1 MIKLGIC
8 APLDAFETVA
18 QMGFDYMETGLVPL
32 YRLSDED
39 FASLCERVDR
49 APIRLEAINGMLPG
63 TLPVTGP
70 SVDEDAL
77 DEYLEKSFTRA
88 HRLGAEVVVFG
99 SGAARGVPAGF
110 PIDEAWRQLFAFLKR
125 ADAHAGRH
133 ELTIAIEPLCRPEC
147 NILNLVSEG
156 AAIASILNAPHV
168 RTLADTFHMAISAE
182 PASVLTLYGAQ
193 LAHVHI
199 ANPNGRVC
207 PEEGDGEDYASLL
220 RALKDGGYDARVS
233 IEGIVTPFEEK
244 APLGLRALD
253 RARRAVWG

>member
-39 FASLCERVDR
+39 FARLCECVDC
-49 APIRLEAINGMLPG
+49 APIRLEAFNGMLPG

-70 SVDEDAL
+70 NVDEGAL
-77 DEYLEKSFTRA
+77 DEYLEKSFARA
-88 HRLGAEVVVFG
+88 HRLGAKVIVFG

-125 ADAHAGRH
+125 LGAHAEKH

-147 NILNLVSEG
+147 NLLNLVSEG
-156 AAIASILNAPHV
+156 AALASILNVPQV

-193 LAHVHI
+193 LAHVHT

-207 PEEGDGEDYASLL
+207 PEMGDGEDYEALF
-220 RALKDGGYDARVS
+220 RALKDGSYDARVS
-233 IEGIVTPFEEK
+233 IEGIVKPFEEK

-253 RARRAVWG
+253 CARRAVWG

>member
-8 APLDAFETVA
+8 APPDAFETVA
-18 QMGFDYMETGLVPL
+18 RMGFDYMETGLVPIH
-32 YRLSDED
+32 RMNDED
-39 FASLCERVDR
+39 FANLCARVER
-49 APIRLEAINGMLPG
+49 APIRMEAINGMLPG

-70 SVDEDAL
+70 HVDEGAL
-77 DEYLEKSFTRA
+77 DEYLEKAFARA
-88 HRLGAEVVVFG
+88 RRLGAEVIVFG
-99 SGAARGVPAGF
+99 SGAARGAPAGF
-110 PIDEAWRQLFAFLKR
+110 PMDEAWRQLFAFLKR

-133 ELTIAIEPLCRPEC
+133 GLTIAIEPLCRPEC
-147 NILNLVSEG
+147 NLLNLVSEA

-168 RTLADTFHMAISAE
+168 RTLADTFHMAISSE

-199 ANPNGRVC
+199 ANPNGRAC
-207 PEEGDGEDYASLL
+207 PEPDDGEDYAALL

-233 IEGIVTPFEEK
+233 IEGIVKPFEEK
-244 APLGLRALD
+244 APLGLQALD